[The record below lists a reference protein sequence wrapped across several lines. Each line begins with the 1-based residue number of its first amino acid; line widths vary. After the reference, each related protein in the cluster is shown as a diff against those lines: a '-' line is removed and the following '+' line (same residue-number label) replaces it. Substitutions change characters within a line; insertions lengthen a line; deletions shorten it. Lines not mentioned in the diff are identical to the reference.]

1 MCPNCYCSNSGTERS
16 DLFLLEL
23 EDLGFNTD
31 EITFGILIGWNCHEG
46 KLKNAF
52 VYMSEMLTKSLKP
65 NICSYNGL
73 LSGVFKEG
81 MWKHSQ
87 DILDGM
93 VDQGIPPEGRQ
104 FDEVKM
110 IVCKMASH
118 GFLQLSSLE
127 DPLSKAF
134 MVLGFNPSAVRL
146 KRDNDAGFS
155 KTEFLCNLGNG
166 LYLDKDPDE
175 YDKTVSRVLEDSML
189 PDFNSLVMQKCGHGN
204 FRAALELVNEMI
216 RWGQEISLPVFSVLV
231 KGLCSSQS

>member
-1 MCPNCYCSNSGTERS
+1 
-16 DLFLLEL
+16 
-23 EDLGFNTD
+23 
-31 EITFGILIGWNCHEG
+31 
-46 KLKNAF
+46 
-52 VYMSEMLTKSLKP
+52 
-65 NICSYNGL
+65 
-73 LSGVFKEG
+73 
-81 MWKHSQ
+81 
-87 DILDGM
+87 M
-93 VDQGIPPEGRQ
+93 VDQGTPPEGRQ

-166 LYLDKDPDE
+166 LYLDKDLDE
-175 YDKTVSRVLEDSML
+175 YDKTVARVLEDSMI
-189 PDFNSLVMQKCGHGN
+189 PDFNSLVMQKCDHGN

-216 RWGQEISLPVFSVLV
+216 RWGQEISLPFFSVLV
-231 KGLCSSQS
+231 KGPCSSQSWLISLAKKLSICLSKHTARKD